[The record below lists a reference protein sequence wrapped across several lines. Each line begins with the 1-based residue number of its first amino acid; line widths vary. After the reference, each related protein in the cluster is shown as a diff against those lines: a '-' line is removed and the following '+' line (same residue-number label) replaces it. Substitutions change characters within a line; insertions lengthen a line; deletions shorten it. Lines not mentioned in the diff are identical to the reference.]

1 MYNVFKGAVLTL
13 MREKSIFIWS
23 LAFPLILST
32 MFVFM
37 FANMD
42 EAGQFEPIPTAVLAD
57 AQYEEAPGF
66 SEMVETLAKPG
77 DDQMLD
83 VTFVETEEEA
93 RGMLEAASAG
103 FRGNNGNQ
111 ASEGVAGYLTID
123 ADGEPTVHVKAGTTP
138 GSMDN
143 AHQSIL
149 KAVADGYVRN
159 AKLIEGI
166 AETDPAALAD
176 PMKLERL
183 LDTGDLTQKIDVT
196 HNPPKESVR
205 YFFALLG
212 MAALF
217 GGQIGMIAICRTQ
230 PNLSALGARRAVAG
244 LSRAKT
250 LAATLA
256 ASWVLTFLCILLA
269 YLYIRFVAGVDF
281 GGRDAACIVVIAAA
295 ALVATAFG
303 TLLGSIPKIDANIKG
318 GLLSGIVCFAS
329 LFAGL
334 YGSPTMKLADALNT
348 TAPAMQFVN
357 PAVQISQAFY
367 SIMYYDTYQRTIEH
381 VLILLVMAA
390 VLFAASALFMRRQR
404 YASL

>member
-1 MYNVFKGAVLTL
+1 MFNVFKGALLTL
-13 MREKSIFIWS
+13 TREKSVFIWS

-37 FANMD
+37 FANLD
-42 EAGQFEPIPTAVLAD
+42 DAGQFEPIPTVVVDENLD
-57 AQYEEAPGF
+57 AAPGF
-66 SEMVETLAKPG
+66 SEMIDTLSEPG

-83 VTFVETEEEA
+83 VVRVNTEQEA
-93 RGMLEAASAG
+93 RDLMSGNEAAG
-103 FRGNNGNQ
+103 
-111 ASEGVAGYLTID
+111 AGYFNVASDGAAGYFTVD
-123 ADGEPTVHVKAGTTP
+123 ADGEPTVHVKAGVTP
-138 GSMDN
+138 DSLDS
-143 AHQSIL
+143 AYQSIL
-149 KAVADGYVRN
+149 KTIGDAYVRN
-159 AKLIEGI
+159 AALIEDV
-166 AETDPAALAD
+166 AATNPAALAD
-176 PMKLERL
+176 TAALEKL
-183 LDTGDLTQKIDVT
+183 LDTGDLTEKIDVT
-196 HNPPKESVR
+196 QNPPKESVR

-230 PNLSALGARRAVAG
+230 PNLSPLGARRAVAA

-250 LAATLA
+250 LTATLA
-256 ASWVLTFLCILLA
+256 ASWVLTFVCIIIA
-269 YLYIRFVAGVDF
+269 FAYIRFVAGVDF
-281 GGRDAACIVVIAAA
+281 GGRDVMCVAVIAAA

-303 TLLGSIPKIDANIKG
+303 TLLGSLPKVDEGVKG

-334 YGSPTMKLADALNT
+334 YGSPTMKLADTITA
-348 TAPAMQFVN
+348 TAPAVQLVN

-381 VLILLVMAA
+381 ILILLAMAA
-390 VLFAASALFMRRQR
+390 VLFAASALFIRRQR